1 MSVGDGAVVGL
12 EPRLFEACNKVY
24 DPCSLGVGR
33 RLGIVDMGLVRGV
46 RVERTPDGR
55 LRAAVD
61 LITTGPFCMYT
72 PFFEQSVRQEI
83 GKLVPEVD
91 EVEVEW
97 GDSTDWSEAMMTDE
111 GKAILRIGRP
121 AAVTATR

>member
-1 MSVGDGAVVGL
+1 MSVDDVAVADL
-12 EPRLFEACNKVY
+12 EPRVFQACNMVY

-46 RVERTPDGR
+46 RVERISDGR

-111 GKAILRIGRP
+111 GKAILRIGRLTP
-121 AAVTATR
+121 ATVTR